1 LLGLRPLRTRMHG
14 ERACCAYLGRVFCV
28 LFHRYPPPSAG
39 LRAGPHTL
47 TRLFDPPIILLS
59 GLCLSWYEVFTFF
72 SQQGSDCNKWRWSV
86 SAKFYH
92 LKSHGGGSNV
102 SNSRGSWVGTGA
114 TLTKHSTT
122 SRRTRDRFNGRSI
135 SSSLQQFHS
144 PHGRR
149 RSHACY
155 NDGRSEGYRTTRKG

>member
-1 LLGLRPLRTRMHG
+1 MSCFTAVYLRLP
-14 ERACCAYLGRVFCV
+14 ACVQ
-28 LFHRYPPPSAG
+28 
-39 LRAGPHTL
+39 AGPHTL
-47 TRLFDPPIILLS
+47 TRLFDSPIIPLS
-59 GLCLSWYEVFTFF
+59 GFFLSWYGMLTFF
-72 SQQGSDCNKWRWSV
+72 SQQGSDGNQWRWSV

-92 LKSHGGGSNV
+92 LESHGGGSNV
-102 SNSRGSWVGTGA
+102 SDPRSSWVGTGA

-122 SRRTRDRFNGRSI
+122 CRRIRDRPNGRSI

-149 RSHACY
+149 RSNACH